1 MLIQPHFLPLPLLG
15 TRPAPGAC
23 GARVLTTAPLLF
35 QVRGGQSL
43 NGHFVCSSIN
53 WRSIHWERIT
63 FWPCPWFFFLNPCP
77 SFPHTF
83 QLGQL
88 HQEKFS
94 GSLLVSS
101 QGFREKNQVYDSV
114 IVFDEWK
121 LSLIMSL
128 NGPEVSLNLHR
139 LHLLSLCD
147 FPANSTRDSY
157 MRALLCPCR

>member
-1 MLIQPHFLPLPLLG
+1 MDTLFVSPSTEGPFIERESLSDH
-15 TRPAPGAC
+15 
-23 GARVLTTAPLLF
+23 VLD
-35 QVRGGQSL
+35 
-43 NGHFVCSSIN
+43 
-53 WRSIHWERIT
+53 
-63 FWPCPWFFFLNPCP
+63 FFLNPCP

-121 LSLIMSL
+121 LCLIMSL

-139 LHLLSLCD
+139 LHLLSLRD

-157 MRALLCPCR
+157 MRALLCPCREHSSSFPQLFNCYK